1 MIALDTSA
9 IVAIAIDEAEG
20 KIFDELIVRRRAI
33 VGTPTLFETRMVLGS
48 LMPAFVDTFIGRL
61 IDSPSIRAVEFTL
74 DTYRAAADAFSRYGR
89 GRGHA
94 ACLNFGDCLTYA
106 VAETHAVPLLF
117 KGNDFIHTDLVP
129 AYRPNP

>member
-9 IVAIAIDEAEG
+9 IVAIAIGEPEG
-20 KIFDELIVRRRAI
+20 QIFDELIVRRRAI

-48 LMPAFVDTFIGRL
+48 LMPAFVDAFIERL

-74 DTYRAAADAFSRYGR
+74 DTYRAAAGAFTRYGK

-106 VAETHAVPLLF
+106 VAKTHAVPLLL
-117 KGNDFIHTDLVP
+117 KGNDFIHTDLAP
-129 AYRPNP
+129 AYLSNP